1 MLLNLL
7 LIDDDIFF
15 RELIKDI
22 LIDYPVNVIE
32 APDGDQGLELLK
44 KEPVHIVITDIIM
57 PEKEGLESIIEII
70 QKYPG
75 VKIIA
80 VSGGGNTGTTQYLDM
95 AESLGA
101 HETLA
106 KPFEASEL
114 IEKINKLTNNKLKM
128 SES

>member
-7 LIDDDIFF
+7 LVDDDIFF
-15 RELIKDI
+15 RELIKDM
-22 LIDYPVNVIE
+22 LIDLPVNIIE
-32 APDGDQGLELLK
+32 APDGEKGIDILK
-44 KEPVHIVITDIIM
+44 REPIHIVITDIIM

-95 AESLGA
+95 AQSLGA
-101 HETLA
+101 HATLA
-106 KPFEASEL
+106 KPFEKKEL
-114 IEKINKLTNNKLKM
+114 LEKMNELTNSNLNIKL
-128 SES
+128 E